1 MSEHSLRTKKRPD
14 FSLITEKHSK
24 CVHDLIKVLEN
35 ANQKVPDE
43 LYKLKQQQRNRR
55 GYVPRGRGRGYGA
68 GGGGGHNMG

>member
-1 MSEHSLRTKKRPD
+1 M

-43 LYKLKQQQRNRR
+43 LYKLKQQQRGRR
-55 GYVPRGRGRGYGA
+55 GYVPRGRGRG
-68 GGGGGHNMG
+68 GGYGHNMG